1 MSKSAFPGL
10 KSFKPKKAVAW
21 WFFKKSMM
29 TTIKRGF
36 LVLSAAAAAVGMV
49 FWLRPGNSV
58 SREYIIGGAVVG
70 LLILLLA
77 LRSLIK
83 FKATVI
89 RAVLIILVSG
99 AYLASSLYYI
109 LNRGA

>member
-1 MSKSAFPGL
+1 MSKSAVPGL

-49 FWLRPGNSV
+49 FWLRSGNSV
-58 SREYIIGGAVVG
+58 SREYVISGAVVG